1 MYQANIPTTFPA
13 GFLWGGA
20 TAANQLEGAWNVD
33 GKGLTTAEVVKKA
46 QNRQEFS
53 MNAVT
58 KETLAAAIADK
69 TDKLYPKRRGIDF
82 YHRYKEDIALFAE
95 MGFKAF
101 RLSIAWA
108 RIFPNG
114 DEEKPNEAGLAFY
127 DKLFAECH
135 KYGIEPVVTISHY
148 EMPLGLTLKQN
159 GWASRDTI
167 DAYVRYAKV
176 LFERYKG
183 QVKYWMTFN
192 EINASTWGFTGTGA
206 LDDELSDQEAM
217 QLRYQALHHQF
228 LASAQAVKIGHQID
242 PENQIGCMIA
252 RMQTY
257 PKTCN
262 PADVRAAQLQDQ
274 LNLFFTDIQ
283 VRGEYPNYMNRYF
296 AENNIKLQMAENDQ
310 ALLKEGCV
318 DYLGFSYYMSTVT
331 SAASQVEKAS
341 GNFAL
346 GEANP
351 YLEASDWGWQI
362 DPVGLRVTLNE
373 YWDRYQVP
381 LFIVENGLG
390 ALDKLEADGGIHDS
404 YRIDY
409 LRKHII
415 QMQEAIKDGVQLI
428 GYTMWGPID
437 LISASTSE
445 MSKRYGFIYVDQ
457 DDDGNGSLKR
467 YKKDSFYW
475 YKKVIASNGQ
485 DLSD

>member
-46 QNRQEFS
+46 KNRQEFS

-159 GWASRDTI
+159 GWASRNTI

-192 EINASTWGFTGTGA
+192 EINASTWA
-206 LDDELSDQEAM
+206 LREPEL
-217 QLRYQALHHQF
+217 
-228 LASAQAVKIGHQID
+228 
-242 PENQIGCMIA
+242 
-252 RMQTY
+252 
-257 PKTCN
+257 
-262 PADVRAAQLQDQ
+262 
-274 LNLFFTDIQ
+274 
-283 VRGEYPNYMNRYF
+283 
-296 AENNIKLQMAENDQ
+296 
-310 ALLKEGCV
+310 
-318 DYLGFSYYMSTVT
+318 
-331 SAASQVEKAS
+331 
-341 GNFAL
+341 
-346 GEANP
+346 
-351 YLEASDWGWQI
+351 
-362 DPVGLRVTLNE
+362 
-373 YWDRYQVP
+373 
-381 LFIVENGLG
+381 
-390 ALDKLEADGGIHDS
+390 
-404 YRIDY
+404 
-409 LRKHII
+409 
-415 QMQEAIKDGVQLI
+415 
-428 GYTMWGPID
+428 
-437 LISASTSE
+437 
-445 MSKRYGFIYVDQ
+445 
-457 DDDGNGSLKR
+457 
-467 YKKDSFYW
+467 
-475 YKKVIASNGQ
+475 
-485 DLSD
+485 

>member
-46 QNRQEFS
+46 KNRQEFS

-341 GNFAL
+341 SNFAL

-362 DPVGLRVTLNE
+362 DSVGLRVTLNE

-390 ALDKLEADGGIHDS
+390 ALDKLEADGSIHDS

-437 LISASTSE
+437 LISTSTSE

>member
-46 QNRQEFS
+46 KNRQEFS

-167 DAYVRYAKV
+167 DAYVRYAKI

-362 DPVGLRVTLNE
+362 DSVGLRVTLNE

-390 ALDKLEADGGIHDS
+390 ALDKLEADGSIHDS